1 MSYIN
6 KYNKY
11 LIKNIQKGGL
21 SVNDKILYEGNIVT
35 VALIENGRVYISYDN
50 DPDKN
55 IYEITMKSALDGEIN
70 IKAVHALMHMKHSQP
85 LPQGIMIQN
94 KSVYIQNGTENKVY
108 VTDVT
113 ADTVTCVKITK
124 YISKRD
130 FNVNDSQTVIIPIA
144 DFNQNYSKF
153 S

>member
-35 VALIENGRVYISYDN
+35 VVLIENGRVYISYDN

-55 IYEITMKSALDGEIN
+55 IYEITMKNALDGEII
-70 IKAVHALMHMKHSQP
+70 IKGAHALMHMKHS
-85 LPQGIMIQN
+85 LPVPKSIIIEN
-94 KSVYIQNGTENKVY
+94 KSVYRQNGTENKVY
-108 VTDVT
+108 VTGVT
-113 ADTVTCVKITK
+113 ADTVTCVKIIR
-124 YISKRD
+124 YISKHD
-130 FNVNDSQTVIIPIA
+130 FNVDDSQTVIIPIA
-144 DFNQNYSKF
+144 NFNQNYTKF